1 MKVLHVVQRSLPILD
16 GYSIRTKYIVENQAL
31 KGIKPVVVTSP
42 YHKADDVVTEAGFE
56 IIDGIRYYRTSRYN
70 NIKEDDLSLFRY
82 LKRYCISYNYLKEL
96 ERISANEMP
105 DVIHAHSDYLNGLR
119 ASQVGKKLG
128 IPVLYEVRG
137 LWAETGVANEG
148 LTERS
153 WKYKFINYMNKKAFH
168 LVDHVCCLGLEL
180 RKELL
185 LKGIRPEKLSVVHNA
200 VDINKFYPLE
210 KDPELVKRYQLD
222 NTLVLGF
229 IGSIRRSEG
238 LDLLIEALPE
248 ILNIDPKLKVIIVGD
263 GEPELQLL
271 KEIAQKNHVSNK
283 VEFVGRVPHA
293 QILRYYSIID
303 VMVYPRADLKIN
315 QKVTP
320 LKPLE
325 AMAMKKVV
333 LASDVGGLAE
343 LVEDGKT
350 GILFKA
356 EDKNDFINNCKRIIL
371 DRGLRTRVISNA
383 YDWVRNTRDWHKVV
397 DLYGPIYEKIFRS
410 GRKPAAS

>member
-31 KGIKPVVVTSP
+31 KGIEPVVVTSP
-42 YHKADDVVTEAGFE
+42 YHKTDDVVPESGFE
-56 IIDGIRYYRTSRYN
+56 LIDGIRYYRTDHHN
-70 NIKEDDLSLFRY
+70 NIKDSDFSSIRY
-82 LKRYCISYNYLKEL
+82 LKRYFISYNYLKEL
-96 ERISANEMP
+96 ERICHNEMP

-153 WKYKFINYMNKKAFH
+153 WKYNFINYMNKKTFH
-168 LVDHVCCLGLEL
+168 LADHVCCLGLEL
-180 RKELL
+180 RKHLL
-185 LKGIRPEKLSVVHNA
+185 LGGIRPEKLSVVHNA

-222 NTLVLGF
+222 NTLVFGF

-238 LDLLIEALPE
+238 LDLLIETLPE
-248 ILNIDPKLKVIIVGD
+248 ILKIIPKIQVIIVGD
-263 GEPELQLL
+263 GKPELQLL
-271 KEIAQKNHVSNK
+271 KEIALKMNVSDK
-283 VEFVGRVPHA
+283 VQFVGRVPHA
-293 QILRYYSIID
+293 EILRYYSIID
-303 VMVYPRADLKIN
+303 VMVYPRANLKIN

-356 EDKNDFINNCKRIIL
+356 DNKDDFINSCKTIIS
-371 DRGLRTRVISNA
+371 DFNLRLQLTANA
-383 YDWVRNTRDWHKVV
+383 EDWIKQNRDWQKVV
-397 DLYGPIYEKIFRS
+397 DLYEPIYNKII
-410 GRKPAAS
+410 